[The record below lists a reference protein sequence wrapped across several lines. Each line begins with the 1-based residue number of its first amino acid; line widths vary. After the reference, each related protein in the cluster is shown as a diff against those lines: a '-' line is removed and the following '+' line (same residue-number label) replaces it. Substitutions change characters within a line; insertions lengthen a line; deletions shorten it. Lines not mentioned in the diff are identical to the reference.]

1 MVDDGGVRDET
12 NERMGSL
19 GVAPQ
24 VPSLTLWAAARM
36 FTVALIGPDGAGKTT
51 VARKLEHAL
60 ELPAKYIYMGVNWD
74 ASDQL
79 LPTTRLIQAMRR
91 ARGKTPGPGG
101 RPPPRREGSP
111 RRPLPRRA
119 LRGVWTAFALAN
131 RLAEEWYRQ
140 LRAWAYVRRGVVVVF
155 DRHFFADY
163 HAHDI
168 AGNGAR
174 PFERRVHGFLL
185 AHVYPKPSL
194 VIYLDAPPELLLA
207 RKGEGTLESLEERR
221 RDYLDLAAETPH
233 FVTVDASRALDE
245 VVTDVAEAIKA
256 HAASD
261 TRSSARPTSHQAR

>member
-1 MVDDGGVRDET
+1 MAYAV
-12 NERMGSL
+12 
-19 GVAPQ
+19 
-24 VPSLTLWAAARM
+24 AAATM

-51 VARKLEHAL
+51 VARRLEHAL
-60 ELPAKYIYMGVNWD
+60 GVPAKYIYMGVNWD

-79 LPTTRLIQAMRR
+79 LPTTRLIQAIRR
-91 ARGKTPGPGG
+91 ARGNTPGPGG
-101 RPPPRREGSP
+101 RPPARPATAP

-119 LRGVWTAFALAN
+119 LRGAWTALALAN

-194 VIYLDAPPELLLA
+194 VVYLDAPSELLLA

-221 RDYLDLAAETPH
+221 RDYLELAAETPH
-233 FVTVDASRALDE
+233 FVTVDASRDLDE
-245 VVTDVAEAIKA
+245 VVEDVADAIKA
-256 HAASD
+256 YAASGA
-261 TRSSARPTSHQAR
+261 RSRARSMTYRAD

>member
-1 MVDDGGVRDET
+1 
-12 NERMGSL
+12 
-19 GVAPQ
+19 
-24 VPSLTLWAAARM
+24 M

-60 ELPAKYIYMGVNWD
+60 GFPAKYIYMGVNWD

-79 LPTTRLIQAMRR
+79 LPTTRLVQTIRR
-91 ARGKTPGPGG
+91 ARGKAPGPGG
-101 RPPPRREGSP
+101 RPPARHEASP

-119 LRGVWTAFALAN
+119 LRGAWTGLALGN

-194 VIYLDAPPELLLA
+194 VVYLDAPSELLLA

-221 RDYLDLAAETPH
+221 RDYLELAAETPH
-233 FVTVDASRALDE
+233 FVTVDASRDLDE
-245 VVTDVAEAIKA
+245 VVEDVADAIKA
-256 HAASD
+256 YAASGA
-261 TRSSARPTSHQAR
+261 RSRARSMTYRAD